1 MIKDDK
7 VVARQEARSKCR
19 IFGTVKYL
27 NQTAPGRVIDLSASG
42 IALQLHEPMQIRAG
56 MSVTLQSPELGHL
69 NGTVR
74 WLDKSGKIGIQLQH
88 STASLAQVSSYFR
101 FFHQEIRPV
110 LQA

>member
-42 IALQLHEPMQIRAG
+42 IALQLHEPLQIRTG

-88 STASLAQVSSYFR
+88 TTASLAQVSSYFR
-101 FFHQEIRPV
+101 FFHQDVRPV